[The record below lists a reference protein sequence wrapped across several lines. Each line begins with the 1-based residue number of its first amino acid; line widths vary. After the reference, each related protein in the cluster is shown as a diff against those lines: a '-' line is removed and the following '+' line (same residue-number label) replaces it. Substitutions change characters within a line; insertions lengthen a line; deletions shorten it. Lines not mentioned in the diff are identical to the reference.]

1 MAEMTPEQRFEKI
14 ERTLE
19 WVTENQARFMTDL
32 ERSKADS
39 QARFVKIESTLEW
52 VTENQARFTT
62 ELAQMKE
69 RHDRAYRQGRRMVLA
84 LLRGIRR
91 SEVRLR
97 AEIDARMKRHLD
109 EDHQ

>member
-19 WVTENQARFMTDL
+19 WVTENQARFMT
-32 ERSKADS
+32 
-39 QARFVKIESTLEW
+39 
-52 VTENQARFTT
+52 
-62 ELAQMKE
+62 ELAEMTE

-91 SEVRLR
+91 SEARLR
-97 AEIDARMKRHLD
+97 AEMDARERRHLD
-109 EDHQ
+109 DHHDR